1 LHTVSQKEIIKGFLT
16 NDLTRRLGNM
26 RGGVKDIKSHIYFK
40 GVDWEALYDGKI
52 PSPYVPK
59 TNGEGDDSN
68 FDRCVQRTG
77 LVHPVQARDT
87 TLQFKRTFAC
97 YSSN

>member
-1 LHTVSQKEIIKGFLT
+1 VQKEIIKGFLT

-26 RGGVKDIKSHIYFK
+26 RNGVKDIKTHVYFK
-40 GVDWEALYDGKI
+40 GIDWDALYDGKI

-68 FDRCVQRTG
+68 FDR
-77 LVHPVQARDT
+77 
-87 TLQFKRTFAC
+87 
-97 YSSN
+97 